1 MVLRLVNTVELVL
14 LRQGLGVIAVNE
26 EEEQEVSVKTRRR
39 GIYLLPNLFTL
50 AALFAGFY
58 AIVASTQDRY
68 EAAAVAI
75 FVAMVLD
82 NLDGRIARITNTQSD
97 FGAQLD
103 SLADMISFGLAPAL
117 IMYEWALFAMREF
130 GWHWSKLG
138 WLAAFIYVACAALRL
153 ARFNAQ
159 IGKADK
165 RYFQGLPS
173 PPSAAIMVGLVW
185 VGEDLGY
192 QGKQL
197 LILALITTVL
207 CGALMVSRFSY
218 YSFKELGGQHRVPFA
233 TMLLVVLVL
242 VFVTLDPAKVLFMF
256 FFAYMLSG
264 PVIGLIRKVRKRRK
278 HQELSETRE

>member
-1 MVLRLVNTVELVL
+1 MPWYRNW
-14 LRQGLGVIAVNE
+14 GIIAVDE
-26 EEEQEVSVKTRRR
+26 EEEKEVPVKTRRS

-58 AIVASTQDRY
+58 AIVAATQDRY

-75 FVAMVLD
+75 FIAMVLD
-82 NLDGRIARITNTQSD
+82 NLDGRIARLTNTQSD

-117 IMYEWALFAMREF
+117 VMYEWALFAMKEY

-197 LILALITTVL
+197 LILALITTLL
-207 CGALMVSRFSY
+207 CGVLMVSRFSY

-242 VFVTLDPAKVLFMF
+242 VFVTFDPAKVLFLF
-256 FFAYMLSG
+256 FFVYMLSG
-264 PVIGLIRKVRKRRK
+264 PVLAVVRKIRKRRALK
-278 HQELSETRE
+278 KQQGSPETRE

>member
-1 MVLRLVNTVELVL
+1 MN
-14 LRQGLGVIAVNE
+14 AE
-26 EEEQEVSVKTRRR
+26 EEKEITVKTRHS
-39 GIYLLPNLFTL
+39 GVYLLPNLFTL

-58 AIVASTQDRY
+58 AIVAATQDRY
-68 EAAAVAI
+68 EAAAIAI
-75 FVAMVLD
+75 FIAMVLD
-82 NLDGRIARITNTQSD
+82 NLDGRIARLTNTQSD

-117 IMYEWALFAMREF
+117 IMYEWALFAMREY

-197 LILALITTVL
+197 LILALVTTVL

-233 TMLLVVLVL
+233 TLLLVVLVL
-242 VFVTLDPAKVLFMF
+242 VSVTFDPAKVLFMF

-264 PVIGLIRKVRKRRK
+264 PIIGLIRKFRKRRSLK
-278 HQELSETRE
+278 KQPELPEARE